1 MICHIMK
8 YKWLKKESN
17 YVVTCK
23 YFRLISRRPEQD
35 VGSTESIYKLQI
47 TKQFDLLLNNSDRM
61 TYICIIFKLS
71 FLEIISAT
79 VRINSSSIPYD
90 LPCVYVEYYVI
101 VL

>member
-1 MICHIMK
+1 MV
-8 YKWLKKESN
+8 KEKSN
-17 YVVTCK
+17 YVVTYK
-23 YFRLISRRPEQD
+23 YFRLISRQPEQD

-79 VRINSSSIPYD
+79 ARINSSSIPYD

>member
-1 MICHIMK
+1 MK

-23 YFRLISRRPEQD
+23 YFRLISRQPEQD

-61 TYICIIFKLS
+61 TYLHYIQALFFRNNFGYCPYQFIINTL
-71 FLEIISAT
+71 
-79 VRINSSSIPYD
+79 
-90 LPCVYVEYYVI
+90 
-101 VL
+101 

>member
-1 MICHIMK
+1 MV
-8 YKWLKKESN
+8 KEKSN

-23 YFRLISRRPEQD
+23 YFRLISRQPEQD

-47 TKQFDLLLNNSDRM
+47 TKQSDLLFNNSDRM

-79 VRINSSSIPYD
+79 ARINSSSIPYD